1 MKAIDLMNQLEKNPE
16 YIEMRKQKEREI
28 QLKLEEINNIETPFL
43 SDLQANGFDIQASGD
58 LLKLKKADAK
68 LTELLL
74 MWLPKISDKHNS
86 QQMLVRALAIA
97 EKPFDGKI
105 LMQLFDNDDSSDSL
119 KWAIGNTIANANVL
133 NIKDWLEAK
142 INSPQQ
148 GKRNEMLIYAA
159 AKYFD
164 YVKAEIILK
173 NMFDIYP
180 LQVADVFSKVGNAED
195 LKFLQL
201 KSKTYGG
208 EVHKQIV
215 RYISQLKKRLGNQG
229 NVALSKS

>member
-16 YIEMRKQKEREI
+16 YIEMRKQKEQEM
-28 QLKLEEINNIETPFL
+28 QLKLAEIKSIERPFIN
-43 SDLQANGFDIQASGD
+43 DLQANGFDIQASGD
-58 LLKLKKADAK
+58 LLKLKKVDAK
-68 LTELLL
+68 LAELLL
-74 MWLPKISDKHNS
+74 IWLPKISDKHNS

-119 KWAIGNTIANANVL
+119 KWAIGNTIASASVL
-133 NIKDWLEAK
+133 NIEGWLEMKLNA
-142 INSPQQ
+142 SQQ
-148 GKRNEMLIYAA
+148 GKQNEMLIYAA
-159 AKYFD
+159 VKYFD

-173 NMFDIYP
+173 KLFDIYP
-180 LQVADVFSKVGNAED
+180 LQVADVFSKLGNGED
-195 LKFLQL
+195 LKFLQI
-201 KSKTYGG
+201 KSKNYSG

-215 RYISQLKKRLGNQG
+215 RYISQLKKRLGSQG